1 MRIQS
6 ISRALL
12 VCVLVS
18 PTGCFKLSRDTPVL
32 HQYVLAG
39 GGAQAEATAPQR
51 VGGTT
56 IGVRRLDLAT
66 YLASPAIVV
75 RRGGHQVVTS
85 EYHRWAEDP
94 MHGITRALATH
105 LAAISSVGAVD
116 VAPWSARALHDYLLQ
131 LHVSRF
137 EGVADSL
144 ATQGEAQMLAT
155 WEIIRP
161 LDGAVLARGSTDY
174 RQRGWDVGDYG
185 ALVRMLDAGLRD
197 VSNDVIT
204 CIARLPSGAPVP
216 PGLVTVPRAI
226 ACARGDLTAQE

>member
-6 ISRALL
+6 IYRAIL
-12 VCVLVS
+12 VCGLLS
-18 PTGCFKLSRDTPVL
+18 QTGCFKLGRDTPVL
-32 HQYVLAG
+32 QQYVLGG
-39 GGAQAEATAPQR
+39 GGAQADAVAPQR

-56 IGVRRLDLAT
+56 IGVRRLDLAK

-75 RRGGHQVVTS
+75 RRDAHRIVTS
-85 EYHRWAEDP
+85 EYHRWGEDP
-94 MHGITRALATH
+94 MQGITRALARH
-105 LAAISSVGAVD
+105 LAANSSVGAVD
-116 VAPWSARALHDYLLQ
+116 VAPWTPRAPHDYLVQ

-144 ATQGEAQMLAT
+144 AAKGEAQLLAT

-174 RQRGWDVGDYG
+174 RQRGWEVGDYG
-185 ALVRMLDAGLRD
+185 ALVKLLDAGLRD

-204 CIARLPSGAPVP
+204 CMARLSSVASAGAGLLPVP
-216 PGLVTVPRAI
+216 AAI
-226 ACARGDLTAQE
+226 ACARGD